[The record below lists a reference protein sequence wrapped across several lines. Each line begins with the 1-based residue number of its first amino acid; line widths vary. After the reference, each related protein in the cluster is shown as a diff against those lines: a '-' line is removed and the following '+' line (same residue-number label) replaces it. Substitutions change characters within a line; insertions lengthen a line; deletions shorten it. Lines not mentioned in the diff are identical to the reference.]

1 MGDDS
6 NEDYLYGKDSNEDD
20 SNENDSNED
29 SSQEKSNKDKKE
41 NKDAKIDQKMQNDL
55 VDTIL
60 RKNRKLEN
68 NGPWYFHPFY
78 FFNIKSVICKSS
90 LNSECTST

>member
-41 NKDAKIDQKMQNDL
+41 NKDARTAQG
-55 VDTIL
+55 VDYKESL
-60 RKNRKLEN
+60 RRRSRFLERR
-68 NGPWYFHPFY
+68 
-78 FFNIKSVICKSS
+78 NIIF
-90 LNSECTST
+90 